1 MSRPKKNLCCGD
13 KPVISKQDAVLAA
26 AQEVFLESGY
36 AAASMDAVASKA
48 NVSKATIYAH
58 FENKRALFEAMISNR
73 CEVAFEG
80 LQLPASY
87 DNAYQALYELSL
99 RFMTLI
105 TAPEALAL
113 HRVIIGECTR
123 LPEVGEA
130 FYGVGPTRARARI
143 SDLFRDM
150 TARGLLTIP
159 ESDMEIMTD
168 LFIGMMKGD
177 LHLRALIGQP
187 AAEGVSIEKLAAG
200 AARLIVGLYG
210 TAKP

>member
-13 KPVISKQDAVLAA
+13 KPVMSKQDAVLAA

-36 AAASMDAVASKA
+36 AAASMDAVAAKA

-58 FENKRALFEAMISNR
+58 FENKRALFEAMISKR

-80 LQLPASY
+80 LQVAASY

-130 FYGVGPTRARARI
+130 FYSVGPARARNRVT
-143 SDLFRDM
+143 DLFRDL
-150 TARGLLTIP
+150 TARGLLTMP
-159 ESDMEIMTD
+159 ESDTEIMTD
-168 LFIGMMKGD
+168 LFLGMMKGD
-177 LHLRALIGQP
+177 LHLRALVCVPI
-187 AAEGVSIEKLAAG
+187 AEGVTLEKLADG

-210 TAKP
+210 KAKP